1 MLLLTLTRD
10 ETMKRFLFLLLLFAP
25 GVAAQPFDGLSEAIS
40 NGEFGNLKAVVISRH
55 GEVIYEQYFRG
66 TSTNDLHQV
75 QSVTKSVGS
84 ALVGIVVGG
93 AEIALLPVS
102 SWLASYSSQGGGR
115 VRG

>member
-75 QSVTKSVGS
+75 QSVTKRPTTV
-84 ALVGIVVGG
+84 IP
-93 AEIALLPVS
+93 EIPPT
-102 SWLASYSSQGGGR
+102 R
-115 VRG
+115 